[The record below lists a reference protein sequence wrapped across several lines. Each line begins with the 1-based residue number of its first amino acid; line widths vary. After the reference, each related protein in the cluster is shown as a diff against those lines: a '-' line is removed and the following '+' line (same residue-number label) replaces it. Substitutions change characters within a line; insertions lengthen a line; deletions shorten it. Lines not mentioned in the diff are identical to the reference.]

1 MTTALRIGL
10 VLIVVGILVQQF
22 VALEVRPRRAKVT
35 PQQAEDTDLTLAF
48 ISAIRDPLPGSVP
61 CMEMQPVGAP
71 LICGRGVAHR
81 GHHIAFGNGHR
92 IIATWPAGP
101 RMRSV
106 PVQREGGAS

>member
-81 GHHIAFGNGHR
+81 GHHIAFGEGHR
-92 IIATWPAGP
+92 IEATWPREVAADLFP
-101 RMRSV
+101 Q
-106 PVQREGGAS
+106 QRDGRGL